1 MPTPQSPAVRRR
13 LGPYSRTL
21 RRGAIGILVDGRS
34 ERGRLIRDMERQLI
48 EHVGGAPT
56 ITQRLLIDRAIK
68 TRLQLDALDEKL
80 AAGNWTPHDQRTFGG
95 LQNAF
100 RLALRE
106 LGLAPSA
113 SDPRAAGRA
122 ALDAPRRVEYIVVD
136 PKTREPDKK
145 PTAPAAVGYEVFRR

>member
-1 MPTPQSPAVRRR
+1 M
-13 LGPYSRTL
+13 
-21 RRGAIGILVDGRS
+21 
-34 ERGRLIRDMERQLI
+34 I
-48 EHVGGAPT
+48 EHIGGAPS

-106 LGLAPSA
+106 LRLAPSA

-122 ALDAPRRVEYIVVD
+122 AVGDIPRVEYVIVD
-136 PKTREPDKK
+136 PTQREPDEK
-145 PTAPAAVGYEVFRR
+145 PTAPAAVELVDGRG